1 MKEQNRNIQ
10 EDEFRVIGK
19 PVIENAPKK
28 RPWFAFLSALIL
40 IAIALFAIFLL
51 LNQKHQGQSNDL
63 FDDTTSLQS
72 VDTSSPL
79 GHAAQ
84 ASYAEKIDTVINDIH
99 LYLLIP
105 HNAVPSLVV
114 GTPNATDTTIVLAVQ
129 AAGIRADNLEILGS
143 FVLNGDIIA
152 RGKSKKGF
160 CAIIDDNIIIGT
172 AENTSFFEEAVDKG
186 GDFFR
191 QYPLVD
197 NGILVESGPKGKS
210 TRRALCSRTG
220 EIIVA
225 LSESAESMHD
235 FAQAL
240 VDLGVENAIYLVGG
254 QNAYGWCVDLDK
266 EQTVFGS
273 DSKQYK
279 NENYL
284 VWSCL
289 P

>member
-99 LYLLIP
+99 LYLL
-105 HNAVPSLVV
+105 
-114 GTPNATDTTIVLAVQ
+114 
-129 AAGIRADNLEILGS
+129 
-143 FVLNGDIIA
+143 
-152 RGKSKKGF
+152 
-160 CAIIDDNIIIGT
+160 
-172 AENTSFFEEAVDKG
+172 
-186 GDFFR
+186 
-191 QYPLVD
+191 
-197 NGILVESGPKGKS
+197 
-210 TRRALCSRTG
+210 
-220 EIIVA
+220 
-225 LSESAESMHD
+225 
-235 FAQAL
+235 
-240 VDLGVENAIYLVGG
+240 
-254 QNAYGWCVDLDK
+254 
-266 EQTVFGS
+266 
-273 DSKQYK
+273 
-279 NENYL
+279 
-284 VWSCL
+284 
-289 P
+289 